1 MIFSFNKK
9 KEEVKN
15 SLRTRADAG
24 DMYVAEK
31 GDRVTVKLLKGAWE
45 NGEDAFRFAFT
56 GKVKDTEN
64 GSEFKGRFWFGWFY
78 TLAAIAIVGLVILR
92 IILSIKNNEM
102 TDLWIAVACFV
113 ALVIVIIVVFRS
125 SRKAKEIIS
134 NYIENVDK

>member
-64 GSEFKGRFWFGWFY
+64 GSELKGRFWFGWFY
-78 TLAAIAIVGLVILR
+78 TLAFIVIIVLVIAR
-92 IILSIKNNEM
+92 IVLSVLKNQM
-102 TDLWIAVACFV
+102 TDLWIAIACFI
-113 ALVIVIIVVFRS
+113 ALVIVVIIVIKT
-125 SRKAKEIIS
+125 SRQAKMIIID
-134 NYIENVDK
+134 YIEGSK